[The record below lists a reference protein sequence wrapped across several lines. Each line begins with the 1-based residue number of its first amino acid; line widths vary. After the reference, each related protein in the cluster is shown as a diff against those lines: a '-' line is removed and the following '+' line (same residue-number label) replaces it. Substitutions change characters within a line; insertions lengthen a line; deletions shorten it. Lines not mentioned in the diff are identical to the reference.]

1 MIDEV
6 KPISRIV
13 AALLFAAL
21 CVLVVAIYVFGY
33 TGEAATRAQVDDTQA
48 QVAALDARIGQI
60 AANGNKN
67 NAAGG
72 GGAWI
77 AASTTGV
84 AAASVQ
90 KLVGGI
96 ITGAGATLREVQ
108 IIEPDP
114 DAPQSDGPTPVSA
127 VFLVETTHPGLRQIL
142 MGIAAARPLLKTEKL
157 SIEAL
162 PKPEGEGAEMPLR
175 IEVQVTGYWVKVSA

>member
-21 CVLVVAIYVFGY
+21 VLLVLAIYVFGY
-33 TGEAATRAQVDDTQA
+33 IGEAATRAQIDDTNA
-48 QVAALDARIGQI
+48 EVAALDARIGQLN
-60 AANGNKN
+60 ANGNKN
-67 NAAGG
+67 DANGVRG
-72 GGAWI
+72 TWI

-90 KLVGGI
+90 KIVGGI
-96 ITGAGATLREVQ
+96 IADAGATLREVQ
-108 IIEPDP
+108 IIDPDP
-114 DAPQSDGPTPVSA
+114 DAPQTDGPTPVSA

-142 MGIAAARPLLKTEKL
+142 MGIAAARPLLKIEKL

-162 PKPEGEGAEMPLR
+162 PKPSGEGAEMPLR